1 MLNKKY
7 TFMIAMLGLTVLP
20 AIAQD
25 AQKTAAGSS
34 SANYIEYL
42 VLIVALLLVAAIWL
56 LSSVLMMLSKKVV
69 EVTKQNKTLAIILT
83 ILAAGFVSPVVAQDA
98 AANSDATAT
107 VANSTAYY
115 GGLSSLSFWT
125 LSTVLVLELVVIFV
139 LIYFIR
145 NLWRILNPV
154 AVTAKADTKQYSAW
168 LKKTWASL
176 DKKFFTKAAA
186 IEHEED
192 IMLDHDYDGIKELD
206 NALPPWWKYG
216 FYITILVA
224 VFYFL
229 KFEVWHT
236 GMNPTEEYNTEM
248 AEAKAETDAYLAS
261 MKENVDEKSV
271 VMLDAAGIAIGKTL
285 FTKTCVACHSP
296 NGGGGVGPNL
306 TDNYSIHGA
315 GIQDIFKTI
324 KYGYPDKGMQ
334 AWQSNF
340 SPVEMQQ
347 LASYVKSLVNTNVAE
362 GKAPQG
368 DLIKEEAATP
378 VADSTKVVNTPAK

>member
-7 TFMIAMLGLTVLP
+7 TFMFALAGLSVLP

-25 AQKTAAGSS
+25 AQKAAATSS
-34 SANYIEYL
+34 TTNYIEYL

-69 EVTKQNKTLAIILT
+69 ELAKQNKTLVLLLT
-83 ILAAGFVSPVVAQDA
+83 LLGMGLVSPAMAQDA
-98 AANSDATAT
+98 AASTDAVTE
-107 VANSTAYY
+107 VASSSAYY

-145 NLWRILNPV
+145 NLWRILNPSPLV
-154 AVTAKADTKQYSAW
+154 VTEARQSSSW
-168 LKKTWASL
+168 LKTTWASL
-176 DKKFFTKAAA
+176 DKKFLTKAAP
-186 IEHEED
+186 IEQEAD

-224 VFYFL
+224 VFYML

-236 GMNPTEEYNTEM
+236 GLNPTEEYNTEM

-271 VMLDAAGIAIGKTL
+271 VMLDAAGIAAGKTL

-306 TDNYSIHGA
+306 TDNYAIHGA
-315 GIQDIFKTI
+315 AIQDIFKTI

-368 DLIKEEAATP
+368 DLIKEVAAAP
-378 VADSTKVVNTPAK
+378 VADSTKANTPTR

>member
-1 MLNKKY
+1 MFAL
-7 TFMIAMLGLTVLP
+7 AGLSVLP

-25 AQKTAAGSS
+25 AQKATATTSTT
-34 SANYIEYL
+34 NYIEYL

-69 EVTKQNKTLAIILT
+69 ELSKQNKTLVLLLT
-83 ILAAGFVSPVVAQDA
+83 LLGLGMVSPAIAQDA
-98 AANSDATAT
+98 AASTDAASEL
-107 VANSTAYY
+107 ASSSAYY

-145 NLWRILNPV
+145 NLWRILNPSPI
-154 AVTAKADTKQYSAW
+154 AAKEAKQGSSW
-168 LKKTWASL
+168 LKTTWASL
-176 DKKFFTKAAA
+176 DKKFLTKAAP
-186 IEHEED
+186 IEQEAD

-224 VFYFL
+224 VFYML

-236 GMNPTEEYNTEM
+236 GLNPTEEYNTEM

-271 VMLDAAGIAIGKTL
+271 VMLDAAGIAAGKTL

-306 TDNYSIHGA
+306 TDNYTIHGA
-315 GIQDIFKTI
+315 AIQDIFKTI

-368 DLIKEEAATP
+368 DLIKEEAAAP
-378 VADSTKVVNTPAK
+378 VADSTKANTPTK

>member
-7 TFMIAMLGLTVLP
+7 TFMLAVAGLSVLP

-25 AQKTAAGSS
+25 AQKATATTSTT
-34 SANYIEYL
+34 NYIEYL

-69 EVTKQNKTLAIILT
+69 ELSKQNKTLVLLLT
-83 ILAAGFVSPVVAQDA
+83 LLGLGMVSPAIAQDA
-98 AANSDATAT
+98 AASTDAASEL
-107 VANSTAYY
+107 ASSSAYY

-145 NLWRILNPV
+145 NLWRILNPSPI
-154 AVTAKADTKQYSAW
+154 AAKEAKQGSSW
-168 LKKTWASL
+168 LKTTWASL
-176 DKKFFTKAAA
+176 DKKFLTKAAP
-186 IEHEED
+186 IEQEAD

-216 FYITILVA
+216 FYITILA
-224 VFYFL
+224 AFFYML

-236 GMNPTEEYNTEM
+236 GLNPTEEYNTEM

-271 VMLDAAGIAIGKTL
+271 VMLDAAGIAAGKTL

-306 TDNYSIHGA
+306 TDNYTIHGA
-315 GIQDIFKTI
+315 AIQDIFKTI

-368 DLIKEEAATP
+368 DLIKEEAAAP
-378 VADSTKVVNTPAK
+378 VADSTKANTPTK

>member
-1 MLNKKY
+1 MMALAL
-7 TFMIAMLGLTVLP
+7 FAILP

-25 AQKTAAGSS
+25 AQKAVSS
-34 SANYIEYL
+34 TTNYIEYL
-42 VLIVALLLVAAIWL
+42 VLTVALLLVAAIWL
-56 LSSVLMMLSKKVV
+56 LSSVLILLSKKVV
-69 EVTKQNKTLAIILT
+69 EIAKQNKTFAIILT
-83 ILAAGFVSPVVAQDA
+83 LFASGFVLPAIAQDA
-98 AANSDATAT
+98 TSTTADATTQTAS
-107 VANSTAYY
+107 STAYY

-125 LSTVLVLELVVIFV
+125 LSTVLILELVIIFV

-154 AVTAKADTKQYSAW
+154 PVPVATLAKPSSAW
-168 LKKTWASL
+168 LKNTWASL
-176 DKKFFTKAAA
+176 DKKFFTKAAP
-186 IEHEED
+186 IEQEAD

-216 FYITILVA
+216 FYITIFVA
-224 VFYFL
+224 IFYIL

-248 AEAKAETDAYLAS
+248 AEAKVETDAYLAS

-271 VMLDAAGIAIGKTL
+271 VMLDAAGIATGKVL

-306 TDNYSIHGA
+306 TDNYVIHGA
-315 GIQDIFKTI
+315 TIQDIFKTI

-334 AWQSNF
+334 SWQSNF

-347 LASYVKSLVNTNVAE
+347 LSSYIKSLVNTNVAD

-368 DLIKEEAATP
+368 DLIKDVVTAP
-378 VADSTKVVNTPAK
+378 VTDSTNVNTLAK

>member
-1 MLNKKY
+1 MMA
-7 TFMIAMLGLTVLP
+7 FAIFAVFP
-20 AIAQD
+20 SIAQD
-25 AQKTAAGSS
+25 AQKATSTTT
-34 SANYIEYL
+34 NYIEYL
-42 VLIVALLLVAAIWL
+42 VLTVALLLVAAIWL

-69 EVTKQNKTLAIILT
+69 EMAKQNKTLAIILT
-83 ILAAGFVSPVVAQDA
+83 MIALGFAHPAMAQDA
-98 AANSDATAT
+98 ATTAADATT
-107 VANSTAYY
+107 QTSSAYY

-125 LSTVLVLELVVIFV
+125 LSTVLVLELVIIFI

-145 NLWRILNPV
+145 NLWRILNPAPV
-154 AVTAKADTKQYSAW
+154 SVTAEANISFAW
-168 LKKTWASL
+168 LKTTWASL
-176 DKKFFTKAAA
+176 DKKFFTKAAP
-186 IEHEED
+186 IEQEAD

-216 FYITILVA
+216 FYITIFVA
-224 VFYFL
+224 IFYIL

-261 MKENVDEKSV
+261 MKENVDEKTV
-271 VMLDAAGIAIGKTL
+271 VMLDAAGIATGKTL
-285 FTKTCVACHSP
+285 YTKTCVACHSP

-306 TDNYSIHGA
+306 TDNYAIHGA
-315 GIQDIFKTI
+315 TIQDIFKTI
-324 KYGYPDKGMQ
+324 KYGWPDKGMQ

-368 DLIKEEAATP
+368 DLIKEEASTLAT
-378 VADSTKVVNTPAK
+378 DSTTMNNTPAK